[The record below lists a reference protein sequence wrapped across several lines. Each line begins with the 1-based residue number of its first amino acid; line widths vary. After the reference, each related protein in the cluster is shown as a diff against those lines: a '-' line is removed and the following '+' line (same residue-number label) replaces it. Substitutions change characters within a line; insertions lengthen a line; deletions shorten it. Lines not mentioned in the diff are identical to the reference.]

1 MPSIRN
7 MSFDQFAEKFTGDTE
22 HILEFVGNLGHGRNE
37 KRSLQVY
44 ALRKL
49 VEKHARKAG
58 IDLGQQGELSS
69 FFLPLIMADSEER
82 NSELSDYQR
91 VAGDDAET
99 IEHNND
105 EVVELNLIEE

>member
-1 MPSIRN
+1 MGKSKMPSIRN
-7 MSFDQFAEKFTGDTE
+7 MTFDQFAEKFTGDTE

-49 VEKHARKAG
+49 VEKNARKAG
-58 IDLGQQGELSS
+58 IDLGQQ
-69 FFLPLIMADSEER
+69 EER

-91 VAGDDAET
+91 IVGDEAET
-99 IEHNND
+99 VENND
-105 EVVELNLIEE
+105 DEVLEL

>member
-1 MPSIRN
+1 M
-7 MSFDQFAEKFTGDTE
+7 
-22 HILEFVGNLGHGRNE
+22 GNLGRGRAE

-69 FFLPLIMADSEER
+69 FCTAK
-82 NSELSDYQR
+82 N
-91 VAGDDAET
+91 G
-99 IEHNND
+99 
-105 EVVELNLIEE
+105 